1 MDGTNTTYIATK
13 DISSPNGLAI
23 DFTSKTQKD
32 NVDESHVLVCLISLK
47 LSVQSF
53 QKCLLCNHM

>member
-1 MDGTNTTYIATK
+1 MDGTNTTHIVTT
-13 DISSPNGLAI
+13 DLTWPNGLAI

-47 LSVQSF
+47 LTVQSF

>member
-13 DISSPNGLAI
+13 DITSPNGLAI

-32 NVDESHVLVCLISLK
+32 NVDESHVLFFLISLK

-53 QKCLLCNHM
+53 QKMFLM